1 MNVAAC
7 ICMYMLHVPP
17 VYILLI
23 QQLSC
28 FFPVGSPF
36 SPWGPHYSGE
46 NGDPGIPIFM
56 GSPKFYDSGCLYGLC
71 PFLEP
76 FIGGAA
82 VATAKMRCYGRVAHG
97 TSRLHHSVQSLLD
110 LHILGAFGV

>member
-7 ICMYMLHVPP
+7 IRMYMLHVPP

-56 GSPKFYDSGCLYGLC
+56 GSPKFYDTGVQTIEHVLATLC
-71 PFLEP
+71 HLMNT
-76 FIGGAA
+76 I
-82 VATAKMRCYGRVAHG
+82 ATSMA
-97 TSRLHHSVQSLLD
+97 
-110 LHILGAFGV
+110 